1 MKQELLTKLNEAR
14 TGVDI
19 TPVLGIIVN
28 VAVLFIAFV
37 IIATIFYLFLAIFK
51 ISKAGDDQEERAE
64 KIKHTI
70 VIGVCLVVEIV
81 IIVLL
86 SMLF

>member
-1 MKQELLTKLNEAR
+1 MKNELLTKLNEAR

-28 VAVLFIAFV
+28 VAVLFIAFI
-37 IIATIFYLFLAIFK
+37 IIATIFYLFLSILK

-64 KIKHTI
+64 KIRHTI
-70 VIGVCLVVEIV
+70 VIGICLVVEIA
-81 IIVLL
+81 IIILI
-86 SMLF
+86 SMLL